1 MDRIISILG
10 IFSIIMF
17 FIGLGKLNYNKLNK
31 VKKFKTIVTRTSTD
45 ELVNPTPPS
54 ITFNK
59 LFSNFASIFFLN
71 CSEKILNL
79 SNNSFSLRFLI

>member
-59 LFSNFASIFFLN
+59 LFSKPSVWIGDFGEATKNKNYYKDL
-71 CSEKILNL
+71 EKAN
-79 SNNSFSLRFLI
+79 